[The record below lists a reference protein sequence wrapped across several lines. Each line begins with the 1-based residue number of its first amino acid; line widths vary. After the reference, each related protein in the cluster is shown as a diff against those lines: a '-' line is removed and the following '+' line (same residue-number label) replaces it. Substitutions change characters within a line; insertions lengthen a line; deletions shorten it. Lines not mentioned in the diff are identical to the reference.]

1 MPSQELNDT
10 DIKARQAMSPSLLL
24 KFLYGLL
31 LASGE
36 VVLIAAQSHGGGDEE
51 VLVELK
57 RFLVANNR
65 FNRGGYDGW
74 QESDPS
80 PCGWWGIGCDGNGR
94 VESLN
99 LTGSAISGPAF
110 GSFSR
115 LSALTSLDLSC
126 NSITGPL
133 PDGDLNQ
140 CHGLLHLNFSHNLIT
155 ESLNVTGLTRL
166 QVLDVLGNRL
176 QGSVAVNFPAICADL
191 TLLDLLEYDE
201 LSTDNFNGELWP
213 SVARFRKFSVA
224 ENNLT
229 GSVPSSTFP
238 DGCRLQT
245 LDLSANQL
253 VGNFPDSM
261 ARCLKLT
268 CMSLWGNN
276 FFGMIPT
283 GTGKL
288 TALDT
293 LILGNNGFD
302 RQIPTK
308 LTNCRR
314 LRFLD
319 ISTNKFGGD
328 MQEIFGLT
336 SASTSSLEN
345 PPPEVSDMKS
355 LKYLMLAENNFS
367 GRIPLEYD
375 QLTKLQ
381 ALDLS
386 NNMLSGGIPASI
398 GNLTSL
404 LWLMLAG
411 NQLSG
416 EIPPEIGNCTSLLL
430 LNLADNR
437 LTGNIPPEMAEIG
450 RNPGPTFARP

>member
-1 MPSQELNDT
+1 
-10 DIKARQAMSPSLLL
+10 MSPSLLL

-191 TLLDLLEYDE
+191 TLLDL
-201 LSTDNFNGELWP
+201 ST
-213 SVARFRKFSVA
+213 
-224 ENNLT
+224 NNLT
-229 GSVPSSTFP
+229 DNITK
-238 DGCRLQT
+238 L
-245 LDLSANQL
+245 LDSCQA
-253 VGNFPDSM
+253 G
-261 ARCLKLT
+261 
-268 CMSLWGNN
+268 
-276 FFGMIPT
+276 
-283 GTGKL
+283 
-288 TALDT
+288 
-293 LILGNNGFD
+293 
-302 RQIPTK
+302 IPTK

-328 MQEIFGLT
+328 MQEIFGNFT
-336 SASTSSLEN
+336 I
-345 PPPEVSDMKS
+345 
-355 LKYLMLAENNFS
+355 LKYLVLHDNNYTGGIVASGVLRLPLLA
-367 GRIPLEYD
+367 R
-375 QLTKLQ
+375 
-381 ALDLS
+381 LDLS
-386 NNMLSGGIPASI
+386 FNEFTGEPPSRGVRYEEPQVPNARREQLLRQDTSGVRPANQAPS
-398 GNLTSL
+398 
-404 LWLMLAG
+404 AG
-411 NQLSG
+411 
-416 EIPPEIGNCTSLLL
+416 PV
-430 LNLADNR
+430 
-437 LTGNIPPEMAEIG
+437 
-450 RNPGPTFARP
+450 